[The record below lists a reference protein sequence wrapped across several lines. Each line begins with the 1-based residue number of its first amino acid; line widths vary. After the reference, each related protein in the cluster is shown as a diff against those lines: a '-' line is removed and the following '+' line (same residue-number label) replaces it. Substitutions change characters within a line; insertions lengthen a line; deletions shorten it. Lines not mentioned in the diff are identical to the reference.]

1 MLIEFH
7 AGTKTRGFG
16 LRVTSAGARAD
27 TVEGRLHGRTIR
39 CTTDDPANRK
49 PEGARQHAADLRV
62 LIDMGL
68 DPREQEARQRAAADA
83 KREAAPERRF

>member
-1 MLIEFH
+1 MNFMQ
-7 AGTKTRGFG
+7 APRRAASG

-39 CTTDDPANRK
+39 CNIDDPANWK